1 MVAYAQDSGNNKP
14 LSIKWTACW
23 FPIEGGREVF
33 PRKVK
38 ANGVN
43 KKTKK
48 KLATSKKDF
57 YETGFR
63 RKWLLLQVW
72 LAQVTYT

>member
-1 MVAYAQDSGNNKP
+1 M
-14 LSIKWTACW
+14 
-23 FPIEGGREVF
+23 F

-43 KKTKK
+43 KQTNKK
-48 KLATSKKDF
+48 KQFATSKKDF
-57 YETGFR
+57 YETGLQ

-72 LAQVTYT
+72 LVQVTYIG

>member
-1 MVAYAQDSGNNKP
+1 M
-14 LSIKWTACW
+14 
-23 FPIEGGREVF
+23 F

-38 ANGVN
+38 FNVVN
-43 KKTKK
+43 KQTK
-48 KLATSKKDF
+48 KLATSKNDF

-72 LAQVTYT
+72 LAQVTST